1 MGLEPDPED
10 EERFSLPG
18 DFQENLESILG
29 VDPEAVEDGEEE
41 PPQE

>member
-1 MGLEPDPED
+1 MGVEPDPEE

-18 DFQENLESILG
+18 DFSENLESVLG
-29 VDPEAVEDGEEE
+29 VDPEAMEDEEE